1 MSVTLLRRALY
12 NTVACVC
19 HTQQYKL
26 EVYLFVANVPLSNWK
41 RSSVEVVVPPRRGF
55 TIASSNGRPLMM
67 MDAAVVENHG
77 IVPGDIPTSDL
88 GPHLQAPLS
97 P

>member
-1 MSVTLLRRALY
+1 MLRQQQQRPRFPLLDR
-12 NTVACVC
+12 
-19 HTQQYKL
+19 
-26 EVYLFVANVPLSNWK
+26 SG
-41 RSSVEVVVPPRRGF
+41 SSVEDVVPRRRGF
-55 TIASSNGRPLMM
+55 TIASSDGRPLMM

>member
-1 MSVTLLRRALY
+1 M
-12 NTVACVC
+12 CP
-19 HTQQYKL
+19 
-26 EVYLFVANVPLSNWK
+26 NVPLFDWK
-41 RSSVEVVVPPRRGF
+41 RSSVEDVVPPRRGF

-67 MDAAVVENHG
+67 MDAAVVENRG

>member
-1 MSVTLLRRALY
+1 MSVTLLFKTPLPVFVTHIERDRKKKEWP
-12 NTVACVC
+12 NV
-19 HTQQYKL
+19 Q
-26 EVYLFVANVPLSNWK
+26 LFDWK
-41 RSSVEVVVPPRRGF
+41 RSSVEDVVPPRRGF